1 MSNDNYDPFADD
13 APDEAQQGRAPS
25 ERQRGSSRGPWDD
38 EASAPAPA
46 QGAGQP
52 ITINAGGEGKLV
64 ATFKGGSG
72 FEAPWLVVHAK
83 DLTDLEE
90 TLSDGKRLAALLTRI
105 KRIGATFAGK
115 DDASGGQRSGGQ
127 QSRGGQQQRGGGS
140 SQQRNERPAGKP
152 EAADGP
158 PRGVEQEYCDH
169 GDMIWRTGYNEQ
181 KKKSWGGFFCP
192 LPRDRKDEQCDPVF
206 PRRGR

>member
-13 APDEAQQGRAPS
+13 APADEAQQPPA
-25 ERQRGSSRGPWDD
+25 SSRGPWDD
-38 EASAPAPA
+38 EQPAAAPA

-52 ITINAGGEGKLV
+52 ITINAGSEGKLV

-72 FEAPWLVVHAK
+72 YDAPWLVVHAK
-83 DLTDLEE
+83 DITDLEE
-90 TLSDGKRLAALLTRI
+90 TLADGKRLAALLTRI

-115 DDASGGQRSGGQ
+115 DDAGSGQRSGGQ
-127 QSRGGQQQRGGGS
+127 QSRGGQQQRGGSSGG
-140 SQQRNERPAGKP
+140 SQQRRSNERPAGKP